1 MKDTTIDAQLEAY
14 RQELARLQAEKEE
27 AILNGPQP
35 TPSDTEAA
43 FFECYQRATNAPAI
57 LSSKM
62 HWTLKRAGYRLT
74 QKAMNTWIREHF
86 HDDEEVQEIRP
97 KNKHC
102 WKGFKPV

>member
-1 MKDTTIDAQLEAY
+1 
-14 RQELARLQAEKEE
+14 
-27 AILNGPQP
+27 
-35 TPSDTEAA
+35 
-43 FFECYQRATNAPAI
+43 
-57 LSSKM
+57 M

-86 HDDEEVQEIRP
+86 HDDDEVAEIRP